1 MRDIR
6 VVLIGGTSHT
16 GKSTTARVLAER
28 LGFSHA
34 GTDHLARHPGRPWR
48 TPDREVPPHVA
59 EHYGTLAPDE
69 LISSVLAHYERLWP
83 RIRETVAEHA
93 AGGGPGLVL
102 EGSALWPARVAELN
116 VPGTGAVWLT
126 ADEGVLRERVYAESG
141 HADATPRER
150 HLIDVF
156 LARTLRFQSLM
167 RAEVDRLHLAELPV
181 DASNTREATTDA
193 VLAAVTAQVRAGR
206 AGHPPHPT

>member
-16 GKSTTARVLAER
+16 GKSTTAQVLAER
-28 LGFSHA
+28 LGFSYA

-69 LISSVLAHYERLWP
+69 LIASVLAHYERLWP

-102 EGSALWPARVAELN
+102 EGSALWPARVAELD

-141 HADATPRER
+141 RADATPRER

-156 LARTLRFQSLM
+156 LDRTLRFQSLM
-167 RAEVDRLHLAELPV
+167 RAEVDRSGLTALPV
-181 DASNTREATTDA
+181 GGSVDPGGTADA
-193 VLAAVTAQVRAGR
+193 VLTAVTAQVRAGR
-206 AGHPPHPT
+206 AGRGAAPR